1 MKKILIIGIS
11 GLLGNKIYNLAKK
24 DYQVFGTYNTHKP
37 SMENVYQLDVTK
49 RADVFKLIGN
59 IKPDFVIDTHALH
72 NVDYCE
78 LHPEEAWLVNVEGTK
93 NVAEACKTFGCKYV
107 FISTDYVFDGKKATP
122 YTEKDKP
129 NPLNYYAKTKLIAE
143 EAIKILTS
151 DYIIARTAVL
161 FGVGGLG
168 KEPFALWLIK
178 KLKNGEEVKAVID
191 QYNNPTLVDNLAEML
206 LTLCEKDKVGL
217 FHITGKTNLNRYEFS
232 IKIAETFGLN
242 KELIRP
248 ITTPELNQVA
258 PRPRKVALDVSKV
271 ERATK
276 LKALTIDEAL
286 SIFKQQVSL

>member
-1 MKKILIIGIS
+1 MKKILIIGAS
-11 GLLGNKIYNLAKK
+11 GLLGNKLYQLASSE
-24 DYQVFGTYNTHKP
+24 YQVYGTFNTHMPELK
-37 SMENVYQLDVTK
+37 NIYQLDVTK
-49 RADVFKLIGN
+49 REDVFKIIEN
-59 IKPDFVIDTHALH
+59 IRPDYVIDTHALH

-93 NVAEACKTFGCKYV
+93 NVAEACKIFGCKYV
-107 FISTDYVFDGKKATP
+107 FISTDYVFDGKKVTP

-143 EAIKILTS
+143 EVIKILTS

-178 KLKNGEEVKAVID
+178 KLRNGEEVKAVID
-191 QYNNPTLVDNLAEML
+191 QYNNPTLVDSLAEIL

-217 FHITGKTNLNRYEFS
+217 FHISGRTNLNRYEFS
-232 IKIAETFGLN
+232 VKIAEKFGLN
-242 KELIRP
+242 KELIKP
-248 ITTPELNQVA
+248 ITTPELNQIA
-258 PRPRKVALDVSKV
+258 PRPRKVALDTSKV

-276 LKALTIDEAL
+276 IKTLDIDEAL
-286 SIFKQQVSL
+286 EIFKSQVSL

>member
-1 MKKILIIGIS
+1 VKKILIIGVS
-11 GLLGNKIYNLAKK
+11 GLLGNKIYNLAKN
-24 DYQVFGTYNTHKP
+24 DYKVFGTYNTHKP

-49 RADVFKLIGN
+49 RTDVFKLIEN
-59 IKPDFVIDTHALH
+59 IKPDFIIDTHALH

-286 SIFKQQVSL
+286 NIFQQQVSL

>member
-11 GLLGNKIYNLAKK
+11 GLLGNKIYNLAKN

-242 KELIRP
+242 KELIKP

>member
-11 GLLGNKIYNLAKK
+11 GLLGNKIYNLAKNE
-24 DYQVFGTYNTHKP
+24 YQVSGTYNTHKP

-49 RADVFKLIGN
+49 RADVFKLIEN

-143 EAIKILTS
+143 EAIKILTT

-168 KEPFALWLIK
+168 KEPFALWLVK

-191 QYNNPTLVDNLAEML
+191 QYNNPTLVDSLAEML

-232 IKIAETFGLN
+232 LKIAETFGLN

-276 LKALTIDEAL
+276 LKALTIDESL

>member
-1 MKKILIIGIS
+1 VKKILIIGVS
-11 GLLGNKIYNLAKK
+11 GLLGNKVYNLAKN

-59 IKPDFVIDTHALH
+59 IKPDFIIDTHALH

-143 EAIKILTS
+143 EAIKILTT

-168 KEPFALWLIK
+168 KEPFALWLVK

-217 FHITGKTNLNRYEFS
+217 FHISGKTNLNRYEFS

-286 SIFKQQVSL
+286 NIFKQQVSL

>member
-1 MKKILIIGIS
+1 VKKILIIGIS
-11 GLLGNKIYNLAKK
+11 GLLGNKIYNLAKN

-37 SMENVYQLDVTK
+37 DIENVYQLDVTK
-49 RADVFKLIGN
+49 RANVFKVIEN
-59 IKPDFVIDTHALH
+59 TKPDFVIDTHALH

-107 FISTDYVFDGKKATP
+107 FISTDYVFDGKKVTS

-129 NPLNYYAKTKLIAE
+129 NPLNYYAKTKLVAE

-191 QYNNPTLVDNLAEML
+191 QYNNPTLVDSLAEML

-217 FHITGKTNLNRYEFS
+217 FHITGRTNLNRYEFS
-232 IKIAETFGLN
+232 IKIAEKFGLN
-242 KELIRP
+242 KELIKP
-248 ITTPELNQVA
+248 ITTPELNQIA

-276 LKALTIDEAL
+276 VKTLTIDEAL
-286 SIFKQQVSL
+286 DNLKQQVSL

>member
-1 MKKILIIGIS
+1 VKKILIIGVS
-11 GLLGNKIYNLAKK
+11 GLLGNKIYNLAKNN
-24 DYQVFGTYNTHKP
+24 YQVFGTYNTHKP

-49 RADVFKLIGN
+49 RADVFKLIEN

-93 NVAEACKTFGCKYV
+93 NVAEACRTFGCKYV

-143 EAIKILTS
+143 EAIKILTT

-191 QYNNPTLVDNLAEML
+191 QYNNPTLVDSLAKIL
-206 LTLCEKDKVGL
+206 LTLCENDKVGL
-217 FHITGKTNLNRYEFS
+217 FHIAGKTNLNRYEFS
-232 IKIAETFGLN
+232 LKIAETFGLN
-242 KELIRP
+242 KELIKS

-286 SIFKQQVSL
+286 NIFKQQVSL

>member
-37 SMENVYQLDVTK
+37 SIENVYQLDVTK

-258 PRPRKVALDVSKV
+258 PRPRKVALDVSKL

-286 SIFKQQVSL
+286 NIFKQQVSL

>member
-1 MKKILIIGIS
+1 VKKILIIGIS
-11 GLLGNKIYNLAKK
+11 GLLGNKIYNLAKN

-49 RADVFKLIGN
+49 RTDVFKLIGN

-168 KEPFALWLIK
+168 KEPFALWLVR

-286 SIFKQQVSL
+286 NIFKQQVSL

>member
-1 MKKILIIGIS
+1 MKKILIIGVS
-11 GLLGNKIYNLAKK
+11 GLLGNKIYELAKN
-24 DYQVFGTYNTHKP
+24 DYQVSGTYNTHKP
-37 SMENVYQLDVTK
+37 SVENAHQLDVTK

-78 LHPEEAWLVNVEGTK
+78 LHPEEAWHVNVEGTK
-93 NVAEACKTFGCKYV
+93 NVVEACKTFGCKYV

-143 EAIKILTS
+143 ELIKILIS

-178 KLKNGEEVKAVID
+178 KLKNREEVKAVID
-191 QYNNPTLVDNLAEML
+191 QYNNPTLVDSLAEML
-206 LTLCEKDKVGL
+206 IALCEKDKVGV

-232 IKIAETFGLN
+232 VKIAETFGLD
-242 KELIRP
+242 KELIKP

-286 SIFKQQVSL
+286 NIFKQKVGL

>member
-1 MKKILIIGIS
+1 VKKILIIGIS

-37 SMENVYQLDVTK
+37 SIENVYQLDVTK

-258 PRPRKVALDVSKV
+258 PRPRKVALDVSKL

-286 SIFKQQVSL
+286 NIFKQQVSL

>member
-1 MKKILIIGIS
+1 VKKILIIGIS
-11 GLLGNKIYNLAKK
+11 GLLGNKIHNLAKN

-37 SMENVYQLDVTK
+37 DIENMYQLDVTK
-49 RADVFKLIGN
+49 RADVFKVFEN

-129 NPLNYYAKTKLIAE
+129 NPLNYYAKTKLVAE

-191 QYNNPTLVDNLAEML
+191 QYNNPTLVDSLAEML

-217 FHITGKTNLNRYEFS
+217 FHITGRTNLSRYEFS
-232 IKIAETFGLN
+232 IKIAEKFGLN
-242 KELIRP
+242 KELIKP
-248 ITTPELNQVA
+248 ITTPELNQIA

-276 LKALTIDEAL
+276 VKTLTIDEAL
-286 SIFKQQVSL
+286 DNLKQQVSL

>member
-1 MKKILIIGIS
+1 VKKILIIGIS

-161 FGVGGLG
+161 FGVGGFG

-258 PRPRKVALDVSKV
+258 PRPRKVALDVSKL

-286 SIFKQQVSL
+286 NIFKQQVSL

>member
-1 MKKILIIGIS
+1 VKKILIIGIS
-11 GLLGNKIYNLAKK
+11 GLLGNKIYNLVKNE
-24 DYQVFGTYNTHKP
+24 YQVFGTYNTHKP

-191 QYNNPTLVDNLAEML
+191 QYNNPTLVDSLAEML

-232 IKIAETFGLN
+232 LKIAEKFGLN

-286 SIFKQQVSL
+286 NIFKQQVSL

>member
-1 MKKILIIGIS
+1 VKKILIIGVS
-11 GLLGNKIYNLAKK
+11 GLLGNKIYNLAKN

-37 SMENVYQLDVTK
+37 SIENIYMLDVTK
-49 RADVFKLIGN
+49 RNEVFKLIEN
-59 IKPDFVIDTHALH
+59 VKPDFVIDTHALH

-93 NVAEACKTFGCKYV
+93 NVAEACKTFSCKYI
-107 FISTDYVFDGKKATP
+107 FISTDYVFDGKKTTP

-143 EAIKILTS
+143 EAIKFLTS

-161 FGVGGLG
+161 FGLGGLG
-168 KEPFALWLIK
+168 KEPFATWLIK
-178 KLKNGEEVKAVID
+178 KLKNREEVKAVID
-191 QYNNPTLVDNLAEML
+191 QYNNPTLVDNLAEIL

-217 FHITGKTNLNRYEFS
+217 FHITGRTNLNRYEFS
-232 IKIAETFGLN
+232 IKIAERFGLN
-242 KELIRP
+242 KELIKP
-248 ITTPELNQVA
+248 ITTPELNQIA

-276 LKALTIDEAL
+276 VKTLTIDEAL
-286 SIFKQQVSL
+286 DNLKQQVSL

>member
-1 MKKILIIGIS
+1 VKKILIIGIS

-242 KELIRP
+242 KELIKP